1 MRTLLQS
8 NYPPVAARAKYG
20 EGKEVRM
27 ELVNKGSIE
36 ETLELAL
43 ELVQKHQSSGVVYL
57 VLEAIGNIVRAP
69 KSEGL
74 EQRRGELLRRALMHL
89 TFVLARRASHSL
101 MREAVD
107 FYTPS
112 VDETAESHARFR
124 DAMQRFNRIVS
135 AYAGLV
141 YWNEAKEHV
150 FMVQG
155 GPLYHDGGLL
165 TKAVAYEFE
174 KIEREVRR
182 HPELFLDEETAT
194 QFQFNSKIFPATP
207 VHAAA

>member
-1 MRTLLQS
+1 VPEDPEAGRPQRSVADAVVRLRPC
-8 NYPPVAARAKYG
+8 PPMAWP
-20 EGKEVRM
+20 
-27 ELVNKGSIE
+27 IE
-36 ETLELAL
+36 QIHAGCGT
-43 ELVQKHQSSGVVYL
+43 
-57 VLEAIGNIVRAP
+57 P
-69 KSEGL
+69 
-74 EQRRGELLRRALMHL
+74 L

-155 GPLYHDGGLL
+155 GPLYHDVGLL